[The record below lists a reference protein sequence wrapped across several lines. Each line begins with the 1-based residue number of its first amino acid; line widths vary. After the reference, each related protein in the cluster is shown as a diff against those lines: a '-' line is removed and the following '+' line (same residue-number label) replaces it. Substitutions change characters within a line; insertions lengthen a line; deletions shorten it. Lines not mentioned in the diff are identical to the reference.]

1 MSLQCCTALTQI
13 TLFEKFNKR
22 CLWFNFAYLRI
33 LLAPTFESDF
43 YCHLLKKHVKSE
55 MPKFI
60 SRDNSQVSLYVSI
73 SVSPHA
79 NVELSFRTFIETYVY
94 FLVYTFDNNN
104 VHSFIDSKPSILI
117 VSDTRVHVRMLSA
130 KKRHGWTQK
139 NGRVFRVFAFP
150 TFADDET
157 IDISG
162 ILVAFTI
169 RRAQV
174 FGLHWS

>member
-1 MSLQCCTALTQI
+1 MSLQCCTALTRI

-43 YCHLLKKHVKSE
+43 YCHLFKKKHVKSE

-60 SRDNSQVSLYVSI
+60 SPDNSQFSLNVSI
-73 SVSPHA
+73 SVSLHA
-79 NVELSFRTFIETYVY
+79 NVELPFRTFIETYIY

-104 VHSFIDSKPSILI
+104 VHSFIDSKPSVLN

-130 KKRHGWTQK
+130 KKDTVKHR
-139 NGRVFRVFAFP
+139 RIFAYSLFP
-150 TFADDET
+150 RLRMTK
-157 IDISG
+157 
-162 ILVAFTI
+162 
-169 RRAQV
+169 R
-174 FGLHWS
+174 